1 MKLTPLRNS
10 SKYVETELNA
20 KNYFISASFSPLYV
34 LKKIV
39 EFNRN
44 EKRLKD
50 LVFIRVAPSRF
61 QNKRETAKSSRKRPK
76 IQTDQTERKRNGKV
90 WEPLCQRVETSIF
103 LVLLYLSFKHSCG
116 IQKVVFKLRHGN

>member
-20 KNYFISASFSPLYV
+20 KKLFYFCVFSPLYV

-76 IQTDQTERKRNGKV
+76 IQTDQN
-90 WEPLCQRVETSIF
+90 
-103 LVLLYLSFKHSCG
+103 FK
-116 IQKVVFKLRHGN
+116 KNNFDLKPN